1 MLVWNP
7 RWLWEAQ
14 GWGYTDLAGVGAV
27 FGGGVGGGVKEVQLQ
42 GCLFET
48 QGGFWKAKLLVDTDP
63 AGVGG
68 RVDGGVGGGVG
79 RAQGGLVEN
88 KVFIFFT
95 LKLFDG
101 FYF

>member
-1 MLVWNP
+1 M
-7 RWLWEAQ
+7 
-14 GWGYTDLAGVGAV
+14 
-27 FGGGVGGGVKEVQLQ
+27 
-42 GCLFET
+42 FET

-79 RAQGGLVEN
+79 KAQGGLVEN

-95 LKLFDG
+95 LTLFDG
-101 FYF
+101 LYF